1 MRIAFFLLV
10 LANLVFFVWAQGY
23 FGAEDAGRE
32 PQRIADQLNPGKM
45 TVTVRD
51 KTAPAEPA
59 CSIVGGLAAGDAESF
74 RKALGEGVE
83 MRPLEETSWWV
94 SINALPNKAAADK
107 KAAELKLLGVTDF
120 HVLQTEGGTFA
131 VSLGV
136 LDSEAAAT
144 ELLQTLGRKGVKS
157 ARVEA
162 KARTPARFEL
172 RGPADLLAK
181 RLPEAIAGMAGASV
195 ADCP

>member
-1 MRIAFFLLV
+1 MRAAFFLLV

-23 FGAEDAGRE
+23 FGGEDAGRE
-32 PQRIADQLNPGKM
+32 PQRLADQLNPGKM
-45 TVTVRD
+45 TVTVRE
-51 KTAPAEPA
+51 KAVPVAQA
-59 CSIVGGLAAGDAESF
+59 CRILGGLGAGDAESLQ
-74 RKALGEGVE
+74 KALGGDVG

-107 KAAELKLLGVTDF
+107 KSAELKLLGVTDF

-136 LDSEAAAT
+136 LDTEAAAT
-144 ELLQTLGRKGVKS
+144 ELLQALGRKGVKS

-162 KARTPARFEL
+162 KAKAPARFEL
-172 RGPADLLAK
+172 RGPADLIEK
-181 RLPEAIAGMAGASV
+181 RLPEAIAGIAGAGV

>member
-23 FGAEDAGRE
+23 FGGEDAGRE
-32 PQRIADQLNPGKM
+32 PQRLADQLNPGKM
-45 TVTVRD
+45 TVTVRE
-51 KTAPAEPA
+51 KAQPVAQA
-59 CSIVGGLAAGDAESF
+59 CRLVGGLAAGDAEALH
-74 RKALGEGVE
+74 KALGAGVAL
-83 MRPLEETSWWV
+83 RPVEEKSWWV
-94 SINALPNKAAADK
+94 SINTLPNKAAADK
-107 KAAELKLLGVTDF
+107 KAAELKLLGITDF
-120 HVLQTEGGTFA
+120 HVLQAEGGTFA

-136 LDSEAAAT
+136 LDSEAAAA
-144 ELLQTLGRKGVKS
+144 EFLQALGRKGVKS

-162 KARTPARFEL
+162 KAKAPARFEL

-181 RLPEAIAGMAGASV
+181 RLPEAIAGVAGASV